1 MDYLIDFLSDILV
14 WLKDVLLWVPNKLA
28 ELILDGLATL
38 IESIPVP
45 TWLTNASTFL
55 GNIDPTIAFFLEG
68 FQFAQGLLIV
78 FAAYVLRFLIRRIP
92 VIG

>member
-1 MDYLIDFLSDILV
+1 MDFLIDFLSDMLV
-14 WLKDVLLWVPNKLA
+14 WLKDLLLWLPNKLA
-28 ELILDGLATL
+28 ELILDGLAAL
-38 IESIPVP
+38 IEAIPVP
-45 TWLTNASTFL
+45 SWLSNAPTFL
-55 GNIDPTIAFFLEG
+55 GNIDPTVAFFLEG